1 MWLNELMKD
10 YYDILRVPKDADT
23 VQIKSAFRR
32 LAFEYH
38 PDKNPGNEYRAA
50 ERFKAINE
58 AYSVLG
64 DSVKRRQYDTYR
76 SGPFTRA
83 GTNRDFQGA
92 YTSQE
97 EFFQQAFADRSL
109 FDDLNRMFAQGGLR
123 FDEDFLNRVFFSG
136 QGVHVYYSGDPF
148 RNRRGYAA
156 SSRQGDVHA
165 ASASWQEIKKPN
177 IFERTLLKI
186 QRKILGFLFK
196 RAFGIDLNRP
206 MSGGKTGT
214 RK

>member
-1 MWLNELMKD
+1 MKD
-10 YYDILRVPKDADT
+10 YYDILGVPKDADT

-38 PDKNPGNEYRAA
+38 PDKNPGNEYQAA

-58 AYSVLG
+58 AYSILG
-64 DSVKRRQYDTYR
+64 DSMKRRQYDAYR
-76 SGPFTRA
+76 SGPFTRT
-83 GTNRDFQGA
+83 GTDRDFQGA

-97 EFFQQAFADRSL
+97 EIFRQAFADGSL

-123 FDEDFLNRVFFSG
+123 FDTDFLNRVFFSG
-136 QGVHVYYSGDPF
+136 QGVHVYYSSDPL

-156 SSRQGDVHA
+156 SSQQGDVHA
-165 ASASWQEIKKPN
+165 ASASRQKIKKPN
-177 IFERTLLKI
+177 IFERLLLKI
-186 QRKILGFLFK
+186 QRKILSFLFK
-196 RAFGIDLNRP
+196 RAFGIDLNQP
-206 MSGGKTGT
+206 MGGGKTGT